1 MEELEELKGVF
12 NGLEQQKNAWEA
24 TDTELRNARAA
35 LDNDENATDNDKQ
48 EADQAIENH
57 QSLKDVLIGQY
68 MQA

>member
-35 LDNDENATDNDKQ
+35 LDNDENATDNDK
-48 EADQAIENH
+48 
-57 QSLKDVLIGQY
+57 
-68 MQA
+68 